1 MKKINYDNAFTRLD
15 EEREIDLLLKE
26 FRTVAAQLHSLENN
40 KLLTENEKLLLEVSL
55 WDKAKYLMSKL
66 GRYKAGGKI
75 FGKSKTDQE
84 AGAKIQQIIDKKGNE
99 MIKDLH
105 SGIQKANS
113 EGKGEFPNNQDPDIF
128 LNIIL
133 SISQVYD
140 GIVAA
145 TKLKPE
151 EKGYLPVD
159 AANNVISD
167 LREYVKKYLDVDLKA
182 AYSVMDS
189 EEDKVN
195 PNPEEEEEDVLITDS
210 EEPIEEDRE
219 SDVRG
224 QLKAK
229 KGENAEQIDSERMKT
244 LKSWRLPLALMGAG
258 ASFGALSWLIE
269 YIFPAEKITSLTPE
283 EFKEVTEKTIGHV
296 KPGDGMTQT
305 FNAIP
310 ELGANLTP
318 QSSPDE
324 VVDVLSKIGNG
335 NPQAGVDILTQSK
348 GIFQD
353 PELAHNTLSELVKNP
368 HGHGDTLEQVFKGDW
383 AGTGK
388 QAGDTLVTLPG
399 GTLKMMM
406 LKAFIRWGTKTTIK
420 KSAIVLFGGP
430 ILKTLGVGLLGGGAL
445 VKLFREKGKR
455 QSRAATLNDLLQSLQ
470 FVKGETVLPDTPQKG
485 DEDNDIGDKGGKFNK
500 EQFYIDLTSFFQ
512 FTHNNRKMASSDVFG
527 GGEASDIE
535 VGKEYFFTNKKGEK
549 NVVKVVSLSNQY
561 KAGGDKK
568 FGTDD
573 DEKLGDIEPGTAFVV
588 FKKPDNTYGNEPAR
602 AVNKKQLSNE
612 NTMMKKNIITEGKFI
627 KDPQV
632 IKILKDTKGID
643 QNRLKFFEGFLT
655 RLEIIRNKIKKAGS
669 TGDSVMDG
677 FIQKMKSN
685 PIMTKDFVKTFRVD
699 PNNQQNVEHMGD
711 FINDIIE
718 IVYKGRFRGK
728 TFNDIGGMINKMGKL
743 GGGNIN
749 KVSTKMGESYILE
762 RKGKKAQAKSAF
774 KNHIIEF
781 ITQLMGLFQY
791 MTKLKR
797 EGRLGSSGDSSSKKV
812 VPKIG
817 SQQQEESIKKVN
829 TPLMEEISR
838 IKKLMK

>member
-195 PNPEEEEEDVLITDS
+195 PNPEEGEEDVLITDS

-470 FVKGETVLPDTPQKG
+470 FVKGETVLPDTPKPG
-485 DEDNDIGDKGGKFNK
+485 DE
-500 EQFYIDLTSFFQ
+500 
-512 FTHNNRKMASSDVFG
+512 
-527 GGEASDIE
+527 
-535 VGKEYFFTNKKGEK
+535 
-549 NVVKVVSLSNQY
+549 
-561 KAGGDKK
+561 GGDKV
-568 FGTDD
+568 G
-573 DEKLGDIEPGTAFVV
+573 
-588 FKKPDNTYGNEPAR
+588 
-602 AVNKKQLSNE
+602 
-612 NTMMKKNIITEGKFI
+612 KNICNAKNLDELNKLLAQTKTLSQPLKDINKYQ
-627 KDPQV
+627 KDPEFRKLFLEAFIGSTRQIKINQEPLLKTLKKLKENGLLEYGDSRDGSMSGSRRKYVKLTYQDLQNFLNSLMKLFSAVYKSCKKTSQTYQV
-632 IKILKDTKGID
+632 IKNFFKQLFKIASEGKGSFSDEKKRD
-643 QNRLKFFEGFLT
+643 QLWRRLAGNFANFLSQ
-655 RLEIIRNKIKKAGS
+655 LNKLPNMEKGS
-669 TGDSVMDG
+669 V
-677 FIQKMKSN
+677 
-685 PIMTKDFVKTFRVD
+685 PKT
-699 PNNQQNVEHMGD
+699 E
-711 FINDIIE
+711 
-718 IVYKGRFRGK
+718 K
-728 TFNDIGGMINKMGKL
+728 
-743 GGGNIN
+743 
-749 KVSTKMGESYILE
+749 GESE
-762 RKGKKAQAKSAF
+762 
-774 KNHIIEF
+774 
-781 ITQLMGLFQY
+781 
-791 MTKLKR
+791 
-797 EGRLGSSGDSSSKKV
+797 EGRGGEKGTEGTFSGSAPRTKPPQLAHHDRGNSYV
-812 VPKIG
+812 
-817 SQQQEESIKKVN
+817 
-829 TPLMEEISR
+829 MEEISR